1 MSRGSQP
8 PDNTSEFGMKTK
20 LFFATLACFFPLP
33 MAAQTADE
41 IVKKAL
47 DARGG
52 INKIKA
58 VQSERISGKVSF
70 SHGLEGTIVLE
81 LKRPHKLRSEII
93 VEGQKILRVYDG
105 KSAGWTVN
113 PFEENKEVQAMSAE
127 ELKGMPDEADLD
139 GPLVDYQAKET
150 KIELI
155 GKEDFDGK
163 PAYRLKLTSKNGEA
177 RSYLIDASTF
187 LTAKWEG
194 IRKIGDKELPW
205 ECALSDYREIEGLK
219 YPFKIEQGS
228 PGTDFQQTLT
238 IEKIEIDP
246 KMDESHFGKPVS
258 PEAPAAPSPPA
269 SPSPN
274 SPRHPK

>member
-1 MSRGSQP
+1 
-8 PDNTSEFGMKTK
+8 
-20 LFFATLACFFPLP
+20 

-70 SHGLEGTIVLE
+70 SRGLEGTVVLE
-81 LKRPHKLRSEII
+81 LKRAHKLHSEIT

-105 KSAGWTVN
+105 RSAGWTVN
-113 PFEENKEVQAMSAE
+113 PFEENKDVQAMSAE

-139 GPLVDYQAKET
+139 GPLVDYKAKGT
-150 KIELI
+150 QIELM
-155 GKEDFDGK
+155 GKEDLDGK
-163 PAYRLKLTSKNGEA
+163 PVYRLKLANKNGDV

-205 ECALSDYREIEGLK
+205 ECSLSDYREIEGLK
-219 YPFKIEQGS
+219 YPFKIDQGS

-238 IEKIEIDP
+238 IEKIEIDAQI
-246 KMDESHFGKPVS
+246 DESRFAKPQS
-258 PEAPAAPSPPA
+258 SAPAADTPAAPAAPPPPA
-269 SPSPN
+269 SL
-274 SPRHPK
+274 

>member
-1 MSRGSQP
+1 
-8 PDNTSEFGMKTK
+8 MKTK
-20 LFFATLACFFPLP
+20 LLLTALLGLMPLR

-52 INKIKA
+52 INKIKG

-70 SHGLEGTIVLE
+70 PHGFEGTVVLE
-81 LKRPHKLRSEII
+81 LERPHKLHSEIT
-93 VEGQKILRVYDG
+93 VEGQKIIRVYDG
-105 KSAGWTVN
+105 KSAGWTIN
-113 PFEENKEVQAMSAE
+113 PFEESKNVQEMSTD

-139 GPLVDYQAKET
+139 GPLVDYKAKET
-150 KIELI
+150 KIDLV
-155 GKEDFDGK
+155 GKEDSGGK
-163 PAYRLKLTSKNGEA
+163 PVYRMKLTLKNGDV
-177 RSYLIDASTF
+177 RSYLIDAATF

-205 ECALSDYREIEGLK
+205 ECTLSGYREIAGLK
-219 YPFKIEQGS
+219 FPFKIDQGS

-246 KMDESHFGKPVS
+246 KMDESHFSKPVS
-258 PEAPAAPSPPA
+258 AEAPAAPA
-269 SPSPN
+269 PN
-274 SPRHPK
+274 SPKQPK